1 VDLSLDPEPFHELA
15 IACYT
20 IAFVTYPTHPNFA
33 IEAGAL
39 GITLDAIAARL
50 ERAAAKPARQR
61 VARPRVVPL
70 ATRTP
75 TVSTATATVQLS
87 ASVDAT
93 GGVAL
98 VVGPAGVGIAA
109 INAIHADFGR
119 KIASSF
125 DFGAIS
131 AINADFGRRIAETV
145 LFPTLAAL
153 TSAPFLKSSV
163 STAVAAFGAMGADA
177 FKVNMAPTFA
187 ALASVNIDAFRKAY
201 ASTAID
207 AIRHL
212 PRITYTPSLE
222 MVP

>member
-1 VDLSLDPEPFHELA
+1 MDLSLDPEPFHELA

-50 ERAAAKPARQR
+50 ERAAAEPARQR

-70 ATRTP
+70 ETRTP
-75 TVSTATATVQLS
+75 TVSTSTATVQLS

-125 DFGAIS
+125 DFGVIS
-131 AINADFGRRIAETV
+131 AINADVGRTAETV

-163 STAVAAFGAMGADA
+163 STAATVFGAMGADA

-187 ALASVNIDAFRKAY
+187 ALASVNIHAFRKAY
-201 ASTAID
+201 ASTTID